1 MHADKKK
8 LTTLLRTARG
18 QIEGILKMIEE
29 DRECM
34 DVSTQLLAT
43 QSILKKVNMEILSCH
58 ISHCVRET
66 FEKSDEAKKQEE
78 IAEIIKIINKLSK

>member
-34 DVSTQLLAT
+34 
-43 QSILKKVNMEILSCH
+43 EIGRAH
-58 ISHCVRET
+58 V
-66 FEKSDEAKKQEE
+66 
-78 IAEIIKIINKLSK
+78 